1 MILRESQFTATN
13 QESMGAEPDASL
25 DEVDRQILAELQSDG
40 RMTNVE
46 LARRVGLSAPP
57 CLRRVRRLEEERIIR
72 GYHADLD
79 PVALGYEITFFAL
92 VGLESQKE
100 AMLQSLRAAGARL
113 AGGAGM
119 PHDPRRRRLPAAAGG
134 ARHGA

>member
-1 MILRESQFTATN
+1 MS
-13 QESMGAEPDASL
+13 AEPDASL

-79 PVALGYEITFFAL
+79 PVALGYEITFSRSSGWKA
-92 VGLESQKE
+92 
-100 AMLQSLRAAGARL
+100 
-113 AGGAGM
+113 
-119 PHDPRRRRLPAAAGG
+119 RRRRC
-134 ARHGA
+134 